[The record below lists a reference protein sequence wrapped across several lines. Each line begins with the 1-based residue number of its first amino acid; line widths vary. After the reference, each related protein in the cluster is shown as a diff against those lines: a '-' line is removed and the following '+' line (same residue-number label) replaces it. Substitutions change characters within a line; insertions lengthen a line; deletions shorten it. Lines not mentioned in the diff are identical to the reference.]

1 MFWQNCMTPATR
13 NAVLNMLNFESS
25 EEPTQ
30 EQVWSKLASQKVD
43 PSLGVKKDDSFSET
57 AFKDIQQELINS
69 LYRTHKELKQTDS
82 CMQLES
88 LRKIQRKCKKM
99 LHKKVKF
106 KTHHMS
112 MAAPDVTPHDGLS
125 LQETLQRRG
134 DERKLILRRE
144 MDADVRG
151 CPLFPLEIIQT
162 NPFSDTFCGGEPRRG
177 C

>member
-1 MFWQNCMTPATR
+1 MPEWEERKSLLAQRRVESVRLLT
-13 NAVLNMLNFESS
+13 VLLNR
-25 EEPTQ
+25 
-30 EQVWSKLASQKVD
+30 VKLASQKVD
-43 PSLGVKKDDSFSET
+43 PSLGIKDESFSET
-57 AFKDIQQELINS
+57 VFKDIQQELINS
-69 LYRTHKELKQTDS
+69 LYRTHKELTQTDS

-106 KTHHMS
+106 KTHHTS
-112 MAAPDVTPHDGLS
+112 MAAPDGTPHDGS
-125 LQETLQRRG
+125 PLQETFQRRG
-134 DERKLILRRE
+134 DERKLMLRRE